1 MKALLT
7 NEDFYIVIGVI
18 FALVASRIV
27 RDTSQPKRWGAVLFW
42 GLLAVTYLFGPAL
55 PPLVVGYLLLVMVAL
70 AAAKQV
76 KRSADESTT
85 REERAAS
92 AAKLQNRLFWP
103 ALLVPATAVAGSLVL
118 GRIHF
123 GSIPLVDPR
132 QVTLV
137 SLGLGA
143 IVALLVAM
151 RVTRAPLSAPARES
165 SRLLQAIGWAL
176 ILPQLLAALG
186 GIFGV
191 AKVGDVVAQLTTQLL
206 PVQFPFVA
214 VLAYVGGM
222 ALFTICLGNA
232 FAAFPVMTLGVGLP
246 LIVQQHHG
254 NIAIM
259 AAIGMLSGYCGTLL
273 TPMAANFNIVPAML
287 LELKD
292 RNAVIKAQAPMAG
305 AILAANVLLMY
316 LLVYRF

>member
-1 MKALLT
+1 MKVLLT
-7 NEDFYIVIGVI
+7 NEDFYILIGVI
-18 FALVASRIV
+18 FALVAWRII
-27 RDTSQPKRWGAVLFW
+27 RDPRHPQRWGSVLFW
-42 GLLAVTYLFGPAL
+42 GLLAVTYLFGPGM
-55 PPLVVGYLLLVMVAL
+55 PPLVVGYLLLAMVAL
-70 AAAKQV
+70 AAAGKV
-76 KRSADESTT
+76 ARSTEQSTT

-92 AAKLQNRLFWP
+92 AEKLKNRLFWP
-103 ALLVPATAVAGSLVL
+103 ALLVPAMAVAGSLGL

-123 GSIPLVDPR
+123 GSLPLVDSK
-132 QVTLV
+132 QVTV
-137 SLGLGA
+137 IALGVGA
-143 IVALLVAM
+143 MVALVFAM
-151 RVTRAPLSAPARES
+151 RVTRAPLSAPAQES

-186 GIFGV
+186 GIFGA

-222 ALFTICLGNA
+222 ALFTICMGNA

-292 RNAVIKAQAPMAG
+292 RNAVIKAQAPMAF
-305 AILAANVLLMY
+305 AILGANVLLMY
-316 LLVYRF
+316 CLVYRF